1 MMRILIV
8 EDEPELGEIVQDY
21 LRAQE
26 FDTTLVGDGQVAL
39 HKILHEHWDLVLL
52 DLMLPGKDG
61 LSICQEVRRVS
72 QVPIIMMTAKVEEI
86 DRLLGLELG
95 ADDYICKPYSPRELV
110 ARVKAVLRRT
120 QPVTADLHFYLD
132 KTTLSVR
139 FREQQVEITA
149 VEYRLLETLMA
160 SKERVVS
167 REQLMK
173 HAYNDHRV
181 VNDRTM
187 DSHITKLRK
196 KLLQLTEEEIIHS
209 VYGVGYK
216 LQIPRP
222 DLPQ

>member
-8 EDEPELGEIVQDY
+8 EDEIELGEIVQDY
-21 LRAQE
+21 LRAQDFE
-26 FDTTLVGDGQVAL
+26 TLLVNDGIEAL
-39 HKILHEHWDLVLL
+39 QKIVHEYWDLVLL

-61 LSICQEVRRVS
+61 LSVCQEARKIT

-120 QPVTADLHFYLD
+120 RPAEDETHFYLD
-132 KTTLSVR
+132 QTNLSVH
-139 FREQQVEITA
+139 FQGQNIEVTA
-149 VEYRLLETLMA
+149 VEYRLLDILL
-160 SKERVVS
+160 SNRNRVIS
-167 REQLMK
+167 RDHLKK

-196 KLLQLTEEEIIHS
+196 KLLQLTPEEFIHS

-216 LQIPRP
+216 LQIPSA
-222 DLPQ
+222 

>member
-8 EDEPELGEIVQDY
+8 EDELELGEIVQDY
-21 LRAQE
+21 LRAQNFE
-26 FDTTLVGDGQVAL
+26 TCLVSDGLEAL
-39 HKILHEHWDLVLL
+39 QMILHQHWDLVLL
-52 DLMLPGKDG
+52 DVMLPGKDG
-61 LSICQEVRRVS
+61 LSICKEARKVT

-120 QPVTADLHFYLD
+120 RPAQEETHFYLD
-132 KTTLSVR
+132 QASLSVH
-139 FREQQVEITA
+139 FKGQNIEVTA
-149 VEYRLLETLMA
+149 VEYRLLETLL
-160 SKERVVS
+160 SNSNRVIS
-167 REQLMK
+167 RDHLKK

-196 KLLQLTEEEIIHS
+196 KLLHLSSEEFIHS

-216 LQIPRP
+216 LQIPMA
-222 DLPQ
+222 

>member
-8 EDEPELGEIVQDY
+8 EDEIELGEIVQDY
-21 LRAQE
+21 LRAQDFE
-26 FDTTLVGDGQVAL
+26 TLLVNDGIEAL
-39 HKILHEHWDLVLL
+39 QKIVHEYWDLVLL

-61 LSICQEVRRVS
+61 LSVCQEARKIT

-120 QPVTADLHFYLD
+120 RPAEDETHFYLD
-132 KTTLSVR
+132 QTNLSVN
-139 FREQQVEITA
+139 FQGQNIEVTA
-149 VEYRLLETLMA
+149 VEYRLLDILL
-160 SKERVVS
+160 SNRNRVIS
-167 REQLMK
+167 RDHLKK

-196 KLLQLTEEEIIHS
+196 KLLQLTPEEFIHS

-216 LQIPRP
+216 LQIPSA
-222 DLPQ
+222 